1 MTAKIIKCGSDAAAG
16 CPGDWAELSPTGDRM
31 IRYCSECMRTVY
43 LCESDEEVSARDD
56 AGQCVALAS

>member
-1 MTAKIIKCGSDAAAG
+1 MIAKIVGCGSDTSGG
-16 CPGDWAELSPTGDRM
+16 CPGDWNELSPTGDRM

-43 LCESDEEVSARDD
+43 CCESEEEIAARQD